1 MGKKVFLQMMY
12 NIIDLEYAHNRII
25 IAYKSIEEYQEPW
38 NKEYY
43 KKLIHRIEQYMERK
57 QESWQDEAIMKIL
70 GDCVKNQGWK
80 NPHTA

>member
-1 MGKKVFLQMMY
+1 MMY

-57 QESWQDEAIMKIL
+57 QESCQL
-70 GDCVKNQGWK
+70 LL
-80 NPHTA
+80 